1 MCRLKQFHEITR
13 SQVTVAKNVM
23 QQSGSDSLARMHR
36 DHRRSAVFMPKKVVA
51 AFDSDNNKTNI
62 PQRGH

>member
-51 AFDSDNNKTNI
+51 A
-62 PQRGH
+62 